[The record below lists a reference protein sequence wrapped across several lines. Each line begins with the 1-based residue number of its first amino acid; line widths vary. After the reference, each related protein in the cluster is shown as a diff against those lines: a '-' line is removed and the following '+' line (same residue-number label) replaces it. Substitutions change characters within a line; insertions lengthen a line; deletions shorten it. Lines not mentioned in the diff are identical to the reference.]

1 MSTNTKASI
10 PVNTATHCNTL
21 QHTAINDQVMT
32 INAIAPFALNSRLL
46 PLMLGVGEGTPREPK
61 FIINVSAMEGKFYRF
76 KTPHHPHTNMA
87 KVTKTL
93 NPKL

>member
-1 MSTNTKASI
+1 
-10 PVNTATHCNTL
+10 
-21 QHTAINDQVMT
+21 MT

-46 PLMLGVGEGTPREPK
+46 PMMLGVGEGTPREPK

-87 KVTKTL
+87 KVTKAL